1 MRNFAKRV
9 LVLVLSAIMVFGMA
23 STAFAAAEPSPSA
36 VPQHVTAKN
45 IKTGMGRVLNTN
57 NKGIMAYV
65 KTADQDKGKTYIALP
80 DSLTVKAKGVNKDG
94 KTETSSMS
102 YKLTVVAAN
111 AFDKVSTLRCVKLGK
126 FVNQVNSDAFVKNK
140 NLARIIISGT
150 GAIKFCKGAFNGHK
164 DLSKI
169 TIVVNSK
176 MSSANQ
182 KKLKQNLHALGFTN
196 KLLASNVKF
205 TTV

>member
-23 STAFAAAEPSPSA
+23 STAFAAGNPSPSV

-45 IKTGMGRVLNTN
+45 VKTSMGRTLNTN

-65 KTADQDKGKTYIALP
+65 KTADKDKGKTYIGLP
-80 DSLTVKAKGVNKDG
+80 DTLTVKATGVNKDG

-102 YKLTVVAAN
+102 YKVTVLAAN
-111 AFDKVSTLRCVKLGK
+111 AFDKVTTLKCVRLGK
-126 FVNQVNSDAFVKNK
+126 NINQVNSDAFLKNK
-140 NLARIIISGT
+140 NLEKIIISGT
-150 GAIKFCKGAFNGHK
+150 GLVKFCKGAFNGHK

-169 TIVVNSK
+169 KIVVNSK

>member
-9 LVLVLSAIMVFGMA
+9 LVLVLSAIMVFGMT

-45 IKTGMGRVLNTN
+45 VKTAMGRTLNTN
-57 NKGIMAYV
+57 NKGIMAYI
-65 KTADQDKGKTYIALP
+65 KTADKDKGKTYIGLP
-80 DSLTVKAKGVNKDG
+80 DTLTVKATGVNASG

-102 YKLTVVAAN
+102 YKVTVLAAD
-111 AFDKVSTLRCVKLGK
+111 AFDKVTTLKCVRLGK
-126 FVNQVNSDAFVKNK
+126 NINQVNSNAFRKNQK
-140 NLARIIISGT
+140 LEKIIISGT
-150 GAIKFCKGAFNGHK
+150 GAIKFCKGAFNGIK

-169 TIVVNSK
+169 KIVVNSK
-176 MSSANQ
+176 MSAGNQ

-205 TTV
+205 GTV